1 LNAWDNDLAKAL
13 AHAAARKTWRDD
25 VSHPAKHR
33 KRSTPE
39 NPMLNDMLE
48 ALRDIAGDDDTDFM
62 LDLLESYQSTT
73 PDLLAV
79 IKAAHSKEE
88 VVALGNAAHQLKSS
102 SAMIGCMGFADQ
114 CAALEKVCKTGD
126 TDPSKLAAL
135 AMVIQQAYPAVQ
147 TTLNAALRQ
156 LSRTQDTPPSWKG
169 AQKALW

>member
-1 LNAWDNDLAKAL
+1 
-13 AHAAARKTWRDD
+13 
-25 VSHPAKHR
+25 
-33 KRSTPE
+33 
-39 NPMLNDMLE
+39 MLNDMLE

-62 LDLLESYQSTT
+62 LDLLESFQSTT
-73 PDLLAV
+73 PDLLAA
-79 IKAAHSKEE
+79 IKATQSQDE

-102 SAMIGCMGFADQ
+102 SALIGCREFSDQ
-114 CAALEKVCKTGD
+114 CDALEKACKTGE

-135 AMVIQQAYPAVQ
+135 AMAIQQAYPAVQ